1 MNVLLLI
8 FLILNSILLLG
19 GSMFY
24 LWLIVIIVLTIIECM
39 TVNLVTIW
47 YVASALVS
55 LILSLFID
63 SFLIQFGVFAILGTI
78 FLLTTRKA
86 LNRLIKNKNE
96 KTNLDRVIGM
106 KGIVTEEIKKNDN
119 GEVKVDGKRWTA
131 YADKRI
137 KVDSIVQILEINGVK
152 LKVKEVEE

>member
-1 MNVLLLI
+1 
-8 FLILNSILLLG
+8 
-19 GSMFY
+19 MFY

-47 YVASALVS
+47 YIASALVS

-63 SFLIQFGVFAILGTI
+63 SFLIQFGIFAILGTV

-86 LNRLIKNKNE
+86 LTKLIKDKNE

-106 KGIVTEEIKKNDN
+106 KGIVTEEIKKNVN
-119 GEVKVDGKRWTA
+119 GEIKVDGKRWTA
-131 YADKRI
+131 YADKKI